1 LYGQH
6 DRIDQSVN
14 KLSKVHNLFPSFLL
28 FNFKR
33 NKIILNITNDSFH
46 SVCTISIYDSP
57 LSLIQSYKIMSDSME
72 IVHVTGD
79 NSLVEAINL
88 KKIFI
93 YQLQSWKFNLMF
105 NIIVCKL
112 STNSKLSINSE
123 SHTEIFID
131 EIFRAQFVNLPR
143 SEVLILFKQL
153 STLLLNHF
161 DSIRDKYAELSD
173 LLKNHYDVQYMLLGM
188 IEKIK
193 ITK

>member
-1 LYGQH
+1 
-6 DRIDQSVN
+6 
-14 KLSKVHNLFPSFLL
+14 
-28 FNFKR
+28 
-33 NKIILNITNDSFH
+33 
-46 SVCTISIYDSP
+46 
-57 LSLIQSYKIMSDSME
+57 
-72 IVHVTGD
+72 
-79 NSLVEAINL
+79 
-88 KKIFI
+88 
-93 YQLQSWKFNLMF
+93 MF